1 MLRGA
6 AGPLAAALL
15 QTLNLFEPELGEAA
29 SGLSSH
35 ARRGEESVSRL
46 WGKFEDSCRE
56 NEGGVREGGVQ
67 VRGVAPAADE
77 RGREDFAGAGRAS
90 ERADG
95 GGGSGGI
102 GGSGGSRGG
111 GGGGV
116 FFGRQKAGSSGKEDG
131 VEGNGGPGGGVLR
144 RSSIDHRE
152 PWVD

>member
-29 SGLSSH
+29 SGLSGH

-46 WGKFEDSCRE
+46 WREFEDSCRG
-56 NEGGVREGGVQ
+56 NGGGLRVGGVPAG
-67 VRGVAPAADE
+67 GVAPAAGE
-77 RGREDFAGAGRAS
+77 RGRGGIAGAGRTS

-95 GGGSGGI
+95 GAGGGNGG
-102 GGSGGSRGG
+102 GGGSRGG
-111 GGGGV
+111 
-116 FFGRQKAGSSGKEDG
+116 AGFVGEEEGCSSGKEGG
-131 VEGNGGPGGGVLR
+131 VEGGAGPGGGVVR
-144 RSSIDHRE
+144 RGSVDHRK